1 MAKQE
6 SGIITK
12 GIVLF
17 SVLLLLTN
25 TVSALAFSSRSERAL
40 TEQIRARM
48 LDIARSAATLL
59 DGDELGGFTATDE
72 DTPAYQQAMS
82 TLRAFQE
89 SVELSYIYCVRQTGD
104 TTFVFTVDPTVDD
117 PAVFGEPVEYTEALD
132 KAAHGVPAVDS
143 VPYADRWGR
152 FYSAYCP
159 VFDSKGNVASI
170 VGVDFAASW
179 YEERI
184 AQINRTLVV
193 SVLASLVMAMLAALA
208 ANRLVSAEKR
218 HGANL
223 QQALLFDELTGLA
236 KMGYF
241 FDVSKGI
248 HDDLVKQGKEPAILY
263 VDLVGMKF
271 FNQRQGFAEGDK
283 LLQSLANLLSKHF
296 GSTHCGR
303 FGQDQFAVATNA
315 EDLDARL
322 DAFIAA
328 CAQIN
333 GGNNLPVRIGV
344 YREALGEVN
353 ISTACD
359 RAKAANMENSGAV
372 ESVYAYF
379 NEAMLARME
388 RRHYVTTNINRA
400 IREGWIQVHYQPIVR
415 AANGLVC
422 DEEALAR
429 WVDPD
434 RGRLAPF
441 EFIPALEDTKLVY
454 KLDLNVLEQTLAK
467 MQRMADAGLYVVP
480 ASINLSRSDFEMCD
494 MVEEVRAR
502 VDAVGIARNMINV
515 EITETAMGRDF
526 DFMKRQ
532 VERFHELGF
541 QVWMDDFGSEYSSLD
556 NLQNL
561 PFDLIK
567 FDMRFM
573 RQFNNNDK
581 SKVILTELTKMA
593 LGLGIDTICEG
604 VETQEQVDF
613 LREIGCSKLQGYYF
627 SMPQSFEEILQRY
640 VDGTGIG
647 FENPNESAYFAAL
660 GRVNLYDLSSVAHED
675 EENLHDYFETL
686 PMAVMETSD
695 TEFALVRCNKTYRRF
710 MELLFGMFPFDAPVQ
725 YATNN
730 LGGDEFLQAL
740 QTCGR
745 GIEHV
750 WVHETMP
757 GGVVVH
763 TLVRHVATNPISG
776 RVALVVVVLSI
787 A

>member
-1 MAKQE
+1 
-6 SGIITK
+6 
-12 GIVLF
+12 
-17 SVLLLLTN
+17 
-25 TVSALAFSSRSERAL
+25 
-40 TEQIRARM
+40 M
-48 LDIARSAATLL
+48 LDIAHSAATLL
-59 DGDELGGFTATDE
+59 NGDELAGLTAADE
-72 DTPAYQQAMS
+72 DTPAYQQAMG

-89 SVELSYIYCVRQTGD
+89 SVELSYIYCVRQAGD
-104 TTFVFTVDPTVDD
+104 DEFEFTVDPTVDD
-117 PAVFGEPVEYTEALD
+117 PAAFGEPVEFTYALG
-132 KAAHGVPAVDS
+132 KAARGQPAVDLE
-143 VPYADRWGR
+143 PYGDRWGR
-152 FYSAYCP
+152 FYSAFCP
-159 VFDSKGNVASI
+159 VFDSKGNVSSI

-179 YEERI
+179 YEERV
-184 AQINRTLVV
+184 AQINRMLAV
-193 SVLASLVMAMLAALA
+193 SFLASLVMAVLSALA
-208 ANRLVSAEKR
+208 ATRLVNAEKR
-218 HGANL
+218 HDVNL
-223 QQALLFDELTGLA
+223 QQALMFDELTGLA
-236 KMGYF
+236 KMGHF

-248 HDDLVKQGKEPAILY
+248 HDDMVKQGQEPAILY

-283 LLQSLANLLSKHF
+283 LLQAFANLLAKHF
-296 GSTHCGR
+296 GSEHCGR

-315 EDLDARL
+315 EDLNARL
-322 DAFIAA
+322 DAFVAD
-328 CAQIN
+328 CAQVN

-359 RAKAANMENSGAV
+359 RAKAANMENSRTV

-388 RRHYVTTNINRA
+388 QRQYVTTNIDRA

-415 AANGLVC
+415 AANGRVC

-467 MQRMADAGLYVVP
+467 MQHMAEVGLFVVP
-480 ASINLSRSDFEMCD
+480 ASVNLSRSDFEMCD

-502 VDAVGIARNMINV
+502 VDAAGIARSMINV

-556 NLQNL
+556 YLQNL
-561 PFDLIK
+561 QFDLIK

-573 RQFNNNDK
+573 RQFDNNDK
-581 SKVILTELTKMA
+581 SKVILTELMKMA

-627 SMPQSFEEILQRY
+627 STPHSLEEIMQRY
-640 VDGTGIG
+640 ADGTAIG
-647 FENPNESAYFAAL
+647 FENPAESAYFAAL
-660 GRVNLYDLSSVAHED
+660 GCVSLYDLSSVALED
-675 EENLHDYFETL
+675 DESLHGYFDTL
-686 PMAVMETSD
+686 PMAVMETSE

-710 MELLFGMFPFDAPVQ
+710 MEYLFGTFPFDAPVQ
-725 YATNN
+725 YATNR
-730 LGGDEFLQAL
+730 LGGDEFVQAL
-740 QTCGR
+740 KTCGK
-745 GIEHV
+745 GVEHV

-757 GGVVVH
+757 DGTVIH
-763 TLVRHVATNPISG
+763 TLVRHVATNPVTKRI
-776 RVALVVVVLSI
+776 ALVIVVLSI
-787 A
+787 S